1 MQFTPAI
8 AANSNQRDVAHLS
21 ETVVDPETLQKLV
34 DKFGARFN
42 ELLGRNACVKCAS
55 QPAMENLHVGFDMR
69 AGQFMRWPDARVI
82 GLVGEGGKGCISILF
97 G

>member
-1 MQFTPAI
+1 MQFTPAL

-21 ETVVDPETLQKLV
+21 ETVVDPETLQELV

-42 ELLGRNACVKCAS
+42 ELLGRHACIERAT
-55 QPAMENLHVGFDMR
+55 QPAMENIHMGFNMR
-69 AGQFMRWPDARVI
+69 AGQLVRRPDARVI

>member
-8 AANSNQRDVAHLS
+8 SADSNQRDVAHLP
-21 ETVVDPETLQKLV
+21 ETVVDPQTLQELV

-42 ELLGRNACVKCAS
+42 EL
-55 QPAMENLHVGFDMR
+55 
-69 AGQFMRWPDARVI
+69 
-82 GLVGEGGKGCISILF
+82 F